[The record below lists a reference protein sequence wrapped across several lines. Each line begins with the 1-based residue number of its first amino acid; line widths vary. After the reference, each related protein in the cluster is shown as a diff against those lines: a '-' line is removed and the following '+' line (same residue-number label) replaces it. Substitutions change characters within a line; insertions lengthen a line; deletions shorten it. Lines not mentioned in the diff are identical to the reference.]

1 MKITRV
7 ESIVLTLPMVIDG
20 ATPML
25 GGRARTAIDML
36 LVRID
41 TDAGITGWGEAFG
54 HRIFPATRAA
64 IDTLL
69 GPLCVGRDPSQ
80 ILALNDEIQRVLH
93 GVGRNGPTMYALS
106 GIDIALWDIAGK
118 VAGLPLYRLLGGST
132 RADLPAYASL
142 LRYGTAAAVTHYT
155 AQALE
160 RGYRHIKLHEITVPE
175 VKAARDVAGA
185 AVPIM
190 LDTNCPW
197 TVAQA
202 IEMARR
208 LAPLDLHWLEE
219 PVWPPENLAG
229 LAEVR
234 TRGGIPT
241 AAGENYGTVWEFRRA
256 FEAGAITYAQ
266 PSVTKI
272 GGVTELR
279 RVMTLAETSGVQVV
293 PHSAY
298 FGPGLLASIHCIAAM
313 PTESLVERF
322 YCDFAENPLGEAI
335 HPQRGRIAVPQ
346 GPGPRDGPRRP
357 AHREAPDGVIV
368 RMVDLAAARRV
379 ILGGIRVT
387 GHERNPM
394 TAETAPAAAPSPLDV
409 ARALAPRI
417 RARADEI
424 EAARQLPADLVMEI
438 ASAGLFK
445 VAVAEAAG
453 GLGADILTALH
464 VIEEVARAD
473 GSTGWCLAMG
483 VNTFRQSAQFSPE
496 VRRLM
501 FHSDPIGVSAGS
513 ANPRGR
519 AVAVPGGYRVTGH
532 WFFASGCMHSSSL
545 HGACKVF
552 DGDAPRRLPNGDQ
565 EVRIAYFY
573 PKAGARILDTWN
585 VSGMRGTGSHDIEAD
600 ELFVPDEHTF
610 SALERRTRVTGPIN
624 RIHGF
629 DLAGCAFA
637 CVGLGVAR
645 AAIDGLVELASAKVP
660 RSSSD
665 LLRERAAAQARVAE
679 AEALLRSG
687 RAYLFDVVREMWD
700 TVLATRPIT
709 ERQRSDLRLAMTHA
723 AQSAAKA
730 THLVCETAGTTS
742 IFTGHPL
749 ERYARDAEV
758 VTRHNQ
764 LQFVNYEAVGRTL
777 FGLESNSPL
786 F

>member
-1 MKITRV
+1 
-7 ESIVLTLPMVIDG
+7 
-20 ATPML
+20 
-25 GGRARTAIDML
+25 
-36 LVRID
+36 
-41 TDAGITGWGEAFG
+41 
-54 HRIFPATRAA
+54 
-64 IDTLL
+64 
-69 GPLCVGRDPSQ
+69 
-80 ILALNDEIQRVLH
+80 
-93 GVGRNGPTMYALS
+93 
-106 GIDIALWDIAGK
+106 
-118 VAGLPLYRLLGGST
+118 
-132 RADLPAYASL
+132 
-142 LRYGTAAAVTHYT
+142 
-155 AQALE
+155 
-160 RGYRHIKLHEITVPE
+160 
-175 VKAARDVAGA
+175 
-185 AVPIM
+185 
-190 LDTNCPW
+190 
-197 TVAQA
+197 
-202 IEMARR
+202 
-208 LAPLDLHWLEE
+208 
-219 PVWPPENLAG
+219 
-229 LAEVR
+229 
-234 TRGGIPT
+234 
-241 AAGENYGTVWEFRRA
+241 
-256 FEAGAITYAQ
+256 
-266 PSVTKI
+266 
-272 GGVTELR
+272 
-279 RVMTLAETSGVQVV
+279 
-293 PHSAY
+293 
-298 FGPGLLASIHCIAAM
+298 
-313 PTESLVERF
+313 
-322 YCDFAENPLGEAI
+322 
-335 HPQRGRIAVPQ
+335 
-346 GPGPRDGPRRP
+346 
-357 AHREAPDGVIV
+357 
-368 RMVDLAAARRV
+368 
-379 ILGGIRVT
+379 
-387 GHERNPM
+387 M
-394 TAETAPAAAPSPLDV
+394 TAETAPAAAPPPLDV

-417 RARADEI
+417 RAQADEI

-438 ASAGLFK
+438 ARAGLFK

-573 PKAGARILDTWN
+573 PKAGAHILDTWN